1 MRGSQI
7 KLEPP
12 SELPSWTIGMKPL
25 SWMVESPRLGVD
37 PAAAVAHQLK
47 AQLPDPLEDES
58 LWPVTTRFWPVEG
71 N

>member
-12 SELPSWTIGMKPL
+12 SELPSCTIGMKPL
-25 SWMVESPRLGVD
+25 SWMVESRQVD
-37 PAAAVAHQLK
+37 PAAVAHQLK
-47 AQLPDPLEDES
+47 AQLPAPLEDES